1 MKIFQIV
8 SASKFTR
15 RLYTPALSPLCI
27 EYLRL
32 GVVMEVV
39 VEVWLWLT
47 LMYKR
52 DSPDDPECLLCV
64 HLVEVVEVVEVVEYQ
79 MLSPTDSINLS
90 LCDLHHLH
98 HLHYLHY
105 LQQQ

>member
-64 HLVEVVEVVEVVEYQ
+64 HLVEVVEVVEYQ

-90 LCDLHHLH
+90 LCDLQHLQH
-98 HLHYLHY
+98 LHY

>member
-39 VEVWLWLT
+39 VVEVWLWLT

-64 HLVEVVEVVEVVEYQ
+64 HLVEVVEYQ

-98 HLHYLHY
+98 HLDY